1 MVAQGN
7 RMSKLRASFHAVL
20 SLTCLGTGLLVAFPA
35 GAPAPPREPEAP
47 PATATALA
55 SAPSPALDAIATASL
70 NPNKPRPLPDTGP
83 VLAYAR
89 EAAPVVNDGN
99 PALSAPPPILVD
111 VTGLREAIAAYRA
124 GDLKSGDAAAQ
135 TTTNPNARTAAD
147 WAALRLMP
155 RETGLE
161 RIMAFLKAQPD
172 WPTAGALRR
181 RAEEAIFYD
190 KRPPAEVIAWFTT
203 RRAETALGKWALAR
217 ALQASGAAPRATTLV
232 REIWRE
238 ADLAP
243 ALEAALR
250 KDFPDA
256 LTRADHKA
264 RSDRLFYKENDSASQ
279 RAAALAGPDVLA
291 LAKARETISDKT
303 LAALTPELR
312 KDPSL
317 QFAQIQ
323 KLRRDNKIADA
334 AKAMLEAPRDPAL
347 LVSPDDWWTERRTL
361 ARKLL
366 DIGDARTAW
375 RIAAEHSAQA
385 KDQRIDAEFHAGWIA
400 LRYLSDAAL
409 AAPAFERAASLAESP
424 ISIARAAYWQ
434 GRAAEALGKQA
445 EAQRFFEKAAT
456 QPIAYYGQLALTR
469 LGRGKLAMRQPARIA
484 RGDDRIMA
492 IRVVELLGALD
503 QKDLATPLA
512 TESARTLED
521 EAQLAALGAVAARAR
536 DARTTLMVGKLG
548 GQRGF
553 LLDET
558 AFPIFGIPAYEPLTR
573 SATPALVYAIAR
585 QESSFEAKAQSGA
598 GAKGLMQ
605 MLPSTARRTAQ
616 RAGVPFD
623 ERRLLTDASFN
634 AQLGAAHLGELMAEH
649 PGSLM
654 LTFAAYNAG
663 GRRVK
668 EWIAAYGDPR
678 DPAVDPID
686 WVERIPF
693 TETRNYVQRV
703 TENLEV
709 YRLRFGESVTLDIE
723 RTLRSAER

>member
-1 MVAQGN
+1 
-7 RMSKLRASFHAVL
+7 MSKLRASFHAVL
-20 SLTCLGTGLLVAFPA
+20 SLGCLGAGLLAAFPA
-35 GAPAPPREPEAP
+35 GSPAPERDPSDKPSAN
-47 PATATALA
+47 ATGATL
-55 SAPSPALDAIATASL
+55 ATASL
-70 NPNKPRPLPDTGP
+70 NPNKPHPLPGTGP

-89 EAAPVVNDGN
+89 QAEPSLNDGA
-99 PALSAPPPILVD
+99 PALAEPPPILVD
-111 VTGLREAIAAYRA
+111 VTGLREAIAAYRG
-124 GDLKSGDAAAQ
+124 GDLKAGDAAAQ
-135 TTTNPNARTAAD
+135 ATTNPTARAAAD

-155 RETGLE
+155 RETGFD
-161 RIMAFLKAQPD
+161 RINAFLAAQPN
-172 WPTAGALRR
+172 WPTATALRR
-181 RAEEAIFYD
+181 RAEEAIYYD
-190 KRPPAEVIAWFTT
+190 KRPPAEVIAYFNA
-203 RRAETALGKWALAR
+203 RRPETAFGKWALAR
-217 ALQASGAAPRATTLV
+217 ALQATGAAPRAAALA
-232 REIWRE
+232 REVWRE
-238 ADLAP
+238 ADLTP
-243 ALEAALR
+243 SLESALR
-250 KDFPDA
+250 KDFPDV

-264 RSDRLFYKENDSASQ
+264 RSDRFFYKENDAASQ
-279 RAAALAGPDVLA
+279 RAALLAGPDVLA
-291 LAKARETISDKT
+291 LAKARETPSDKN

-317 QFAQIQ
+317 QFALIQ
-323 KLRRDNKIADA
+323 KLRRDNKIAEA
-334 AKAMLEAPRDPAL
+334 AKLMLEAPRDPAL
-347 LVSPDDWWTERRTL
+347 LVSPDDWWAERRTL

-366 DIGDARTAW
+366 DIGDPKTAY

-385 KDQRIDAEFHAGWIA
+385 RDQRIDAEFHAGWIA
-400 LRYLSDAAL
+400 LRYLSDATL
-409 AAPAFERAASLAESP
+409 AAPSFERAASLAETP

-445 EAQRFFEKAAT
+445 EAQRFFETAAT

-469 LGRGKLAMRQPARIA
+469 LGRGKLAMRQPAKIA
-484 RGDDRIMA
+484 TGDDRAMA

-503 QKDLATPLA
+503 QKDLAAPLA
-512 TESARTLED
+512 LESARTLDD
-521 EAQLAALGAVAARAR
+521 ESQLAALGAVAARAR

-558 AFPIFGIPAYEPLTR
+558 AFPIFGIPAFEPLPG

-585 QESSFEAKAQSGA
+585 QESSFESSARSGA

-616 RAGVPFD
+616 RAGVAFD
-623 ERRLLTDASFN
+623 EGRLMTDASFN
-634 AQLGAAHLGELMAEH
+634 AQLGAAHLGELMGEH
-649 PGSLM
+649 PGSLI

-678 DPAVDPID
+678 DPNVDPID

-703 TENLEV
+703 TENFEI
-709 YRLRFGESVTLDIE
+709 YRLRLGESATLDIAS
-723 RTLRSAER
+723 TLRSAER

>member
-1 MVAQGN
+1 
-7 RMSKLRASFHAVL
+7 MSKLRASLHAVL

-35 GAPAPPREPEAP
+35 GAPAPPREPEAL
-47 PATATALA
+47 PAPAMPLA
-55 SAPSPALDAIATASL
+55 SAPGPALDAIATASL

-89 EAAPVVNDGN
+89 EATPIANDAN
-99 PALSAPPPILVD
+99 PALAAPPPILVD

-124 GDLKSGDAAAQ
+124 GDLKAGDAAAQ
-135 TTTNPNARTAAD
+135 TTTNPTARTAAE

-161 RIMAFLKAQPD
+161 RIIAFLKAQPA

-181 RAEEAIFYD
+181 RAEEAIYYD

-217 ALQASGAAPRATTLV
+217 ALQATGAAPRAATLV

-243 ALEAALR
+243 ALEASLR

-264 RSDRLFYKENDSASQ
+264 RSDRFFYKENDSASQ
-279 RAAALAGPDVLA
+279 RAAMLAGPDVLA

-303 LAALTPELR
+303 LAAVSPELR

-347 LVSPDDWWTERRTL
+347 LVSPDDWWTERRAL
-361 ARKLL
+361 VRKLL
-366 DIGDARTAW
+366 DSGDARTAW

-409 AAPAFERAASLAESP
+409 AAPAFERAASVAESP

-445 EAQRFFEKAAT
+445 EATRFFEKAAT

-469 LGRGKLAMRQPARIA
+469 LGRGKLAMRQPAKIA
-484 RGDDRIMA
+484 TGDDRAMA

-521 EAQLAALGAVAARAR
+521 ESQLAALGAVAARAR

-558 AFPIFGIPAYEPLTR
+558 AFPIFGVPAYEPLPR

-616 RAGVPFD
+616 RAGVAFD
-623 ERRLLTDASFN
+623 EQRLIQDPGFN
-634 AQLGAAHLGELMAEH
+634 AQLGAAHLGELMGEH
-649 PGSLM
+649 PGSLI

-668 EWIAAYGDPR
+668 EWIAAFGDPR
-678 DPAVDPID
+678 DPNVDPID

-703 TENLEV
+703 TENLEI
-709 YRLRFGESVTLDIE
+709 YRLRLGESATLDIE

>member
-1 MVAQGN
+1 
-7 RMSKLRASFHAVL
+7 MSKLRASFHAVL
-20 SLTCLGTGLLVAFPA
+20 SLGCLGAGLLVAFPA
-35 GAPAPPREPEAP
+35 GSPMPPREPEAAPAP
-47 PATATALA
+47 PRPLA
-55 SAPSPALDAIATASL
+55 SAPFDAIATASL
-70 NPNKPRPLPDTGP
+70 NPNKPHPLPDTGP
-83 VLAYAR
+83 ILAYAR
-89 EAAPVVNDGN
+89 EAAPVANHGAT
-99 PALSAPPPILVD
+99 ALAEPPPILVD
-111 VTGLREAIAAYRA
+111 VTGLREAIAAYRG
-124 GDLKSGDAAAQ
+124 GDLKAGDAAAQ
-135 TTTNPNARTAAD
+135 TTTNPTARTAAD

-161 RIMAFLKAQPD
+161 RIMAFLKAQPN
-172 WPTAGALRR
+172 WPTAAALRR

-190 KRPPAEVIAWFTT
+190 KRPPAEVIAWFNA
-203 RRAETALGKWALAR
+203 RRPETALGKWALAR
-217 ALQASGAAPRATTLV
+217 ALQASGAAPAAATLA
-232 REIWRE
+232 REVWRE

-243 ALEAALR
+243 ALETALR
-250 KDFPDA
+250 KDFPEA

-264 RSDRLFYKENDSASQ
+264 RSDRFFYKENDSASQ
-279 RAAALAGPDVLA
+279 RAALLAGPDVLA
-291 LAKARETISDKT
+291 LAKARETHSDKN
-303 LAALTPELR
+303 LAAVSPELR

-317 QFAQIQ
+317 QFVQIQ

-334 AKAMLEAPRDPAL
+334 AKLMLEAPRDPAL
-347 LVSPDDWWTERRTL
+347 LVSPDDWWTERRALT
-361 ARKLL
+361 RKLL
-366 DIGDARTAW
+366 DSGDAKTAY

-400 LRYLSDAAL
+400 LRYLFDAAL
-409 AAPAFERAASLAESP
+409 AAPSFERAASLAESP

-434 GRAAEALGKQA
+434 GRAAEALGRQA
-445 EAQRFFEKAAT
+445 EAQRFYEKAAS

-469 LGRGKLAMRQPARIA
+469 LGRGKLAMRQPLKIA
-484 RGDDRIMA
+484 KGDDRAMA

-512 TESARTLED
+512 MESARTMED

-558 AFPIFGIPAYEPLTR
+558 AFPIFGVPAYEPLPR

-623 ERRLLTDASFN
+623 EQRLLQDPSFN
-634 AQLGAAHLGELMAEH
+634 AQLGAAHLGELMGEH
-649 PGSLM
+649 PGSLI

-668 EWIAAYGDPR
+668 EWIAAFGDPR
-678 DPAVDPID
+678 DPNVDPID

-709 YRLRFGESVTLDIE
+709 YRLRFGESATLDIAS
-723 RTLRSAER
+723 TLRSAER